1 MLAYLLAAQEK
12 GQSAQARTAHETLL
26 TELHSLRFAWVSSQT
41 LLTELQL
48 TDWSDNPC
56 ALACRLYYV
65 IASGQNCGLQTLLTE
80 LQLTD

>member
-12 GQSAQARTAHETLL
+12 GQSAQARTAHD
-26 TELHSLRFAWVSSQT
+26 SLRFAWVSSQT

>member
-12 GQSAQARTAHETLL
+12 GQSAQARTVYD
-26 TELHSLRFAWVSSQT
+26 SLRFAWVSSQT